1 MISAVDLLKGIAVGA
16 GMDNIEVEGA
26 NGGLDTNYEGKAQAA
41 VKALTQDGYDFAY
54 IHIEAPDEM
63 GHQGSVEKKIK
74 AIENIDARVIKP
86 LLAGLDAAKEDY
98 RLLVL
103 PDHPTPICV
112 RTHTSDDVPYLLYDS
127 TKPVENHCLYNEAEA
142 ATTGKRVAKG
152 HEMIHK
158 LFADE
163 E

>member
-1 MISAVDLLKGIAVGA
+1 MGKVQTQKPILTISLLSSNRRDTIRKCLDSLKTLRERVPSELIIVDTSQ
-16 GMDNIEVEGA
+16 NE
-26 NGGLDTNYEGKAQAA
+26 
-41 VKALTQDGYDFAY
+41 
-54 IHIEAPDEM
+54 EM
-63 GHQGSVEKKIK
+63 KKILEEYTDKIIPFTWCKDFSK
-74 AIENIDARVIKP
+74 ARN
-86 LLAGLDAAKEDY
+86 AGLDAAKEDY